1 MTKKPVVADAPILLS
16 GAALSDPVG
25 HYMVR
30 GTNPNGSS
38 YTGEVLV
45 TRTGQT
51 FRVLWRIG
59 RQSFVGTGIAEDE
72 TIAVSYQAGGRR
84 RHRPLFAHGHR
95 PLGGNMDPRRQPGDR
110 HRRLDPALILTHRAI
125 S

>member
-51 FRVLWRIG
+51 FGCSGGSAGRASSVLASQRMKPSRSRI
-59 RQSFVGTGIAEDE
+59 RPVAAAGIALYSRTITGRWEGIWTLAGSRE
-72 TIAVSYQAGGRR
+72 TGTDVWT
-84 RHRPLFAHGHR
+84 
-95 PLGGNMDPRRQPGDR
+95 PR
-110 HRRLDPALILTHRAI
+110 
-125 S
+125 